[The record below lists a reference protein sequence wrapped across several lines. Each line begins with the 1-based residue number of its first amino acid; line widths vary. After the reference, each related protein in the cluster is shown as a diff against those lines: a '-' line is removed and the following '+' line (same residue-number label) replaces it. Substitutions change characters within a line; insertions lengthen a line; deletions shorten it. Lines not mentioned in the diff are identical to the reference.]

1 MDQEKMINI
10 VIDTNVVISALLF
23 GGTPGKLI
31 ELWEKGLIRPLLSA
45 EIMTEYLRVLA
56 YPKFKLSEEKIN
68 YIIHQEIL
76 PFFKVVKSI
85 PGPSIIKKDPDDDK
99 FIRCAQAGNAKTI
112 ISGDQHL
119 LALKS
124 YHGITILTP
133 TQFLVSRRRRFNISV

>member
-1 MDQEKMINI
+1 MGQEKMITI

-23 GGTPGKLI
+23 GGGPGKLI
-31 ELWEKGLIRPLLSA
+31 ELWKKKHIRPLISE

-56 YPKFKLSEEKIN
+56 YPKFKLSEEEIN

-99 FIRCAQAGNAKTI
+99 FIQCAEAGNANII
-112 ISGDQHL
+112 ISGDSHL

-133 TQFLVSRRRRFNISV
+133 TQFLEILE

>member
-1 MDQEKMINI
+1 MGQEKVIDI

-31 ELWEKGLIRPLLSA
+31 ELWKKGLIRPLLSA

-56 YPKFKLSEEKIN
+56 YPKFKLSEEEIN

-99 FIRCAQAGNAKTI
+99 FIQCAQAGNAKTI

-133 TQFLVSRRRRFNISV
+133 TQFLEILE

>member
-1 MDQEKMINI
+1 MGQEKMITI

-23 GGTPGKLI
+23 GGGPGKLI
-31 ELWEKGLIRPLLSA
+31 ELWKKKRIRPLISE

-56 YPKFKLSEEKIN
+56 YPKFKLSEEEIN

-99 FIRCAQAGNAKTI
+99 FIQCAEAGNANII
-112 ISGDQHL
+112 ISGDSHL

-133 TQFLVSRRRRFNISV
+133 TQFFRRNLNDI